1 MSSPE
6 LIISLARL
14 RSGAQHL
21 RGSVMA
27 ADLGLQDEAHFRF
40 SDRVLYDLTAAVV
53 SGSILVRGTL
63 SMNCEMECR
72 RCAEFFPTTVHVS
85 SFFRGY
91 EIRDELESVD
101 LTADVRE
108 DILLALPS
116 FPLCA
121 DSCKGWC
128 PHCGK
133 NLNEGPC
140 GCEEHPERSGVWDV
154 LDAWRAG
161 KEDNSDNKC

>member
-1 MSSPE
+1 
-6 LIISLARL
+6 
-14 RSGAQHL
+14 
-21 RGSVMA
+21 MA
-27 ADLGLQDEAHFRF
+27 ADLGLEDEAHFRF
-40 SDRVLYDLTAAVV
+40 PDRVFYDLTAAVV

-72 RCAEFFPTTVHVS
+72 RCAEFFSTTVRVS
-85 SFFRGY
+85 SFLRAY

-116 FPLCA
+116 FPLCR
-121 DSCKGWC
+121 DSCKGLC

-140 GCEEHPERSGVWDV
+140 ECKEQPERSGVWDV
-154 LDAWRAG
+154 LDAWHAG
-161 KEDNSDNKC
+161 ETDNSSDKFGC